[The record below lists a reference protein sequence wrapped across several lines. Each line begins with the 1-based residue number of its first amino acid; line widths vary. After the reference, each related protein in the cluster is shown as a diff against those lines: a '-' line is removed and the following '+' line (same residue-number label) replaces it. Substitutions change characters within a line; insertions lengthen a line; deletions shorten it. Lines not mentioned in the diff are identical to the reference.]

1 MLSFAAPGFLELRG
15 YRAGAAAIASRL
27 AQGAAERHARP
38 CCAIGAQA
46 KAIHR
51 GWEWDCENGALRS
64 QPPTLDSARR
74 QISPVACWLSMLYQ
88 LSTLVVK
95 VKTCSVFS
103 VVVLGSATSI
113 PFVLVI
119 HKNGPCATPVQVKRF
134 TSTSK

>member
-74 QISPVACWLSMLYQ
+74 QISPVACGYPCYISIIHSCCQSQNLLGI
-88 LSTLVVK
+88 
-95 VKTCSVFS
+95 FR
-103 VVVLGSATSI
+103 GSARLRYLYPICTCD
-113 PFVLVI
+113 PQERTVCDT
-119 HKNGPCATPVQVKRF
+119 G
-134 TSTSK
+134 TSKTFYKHK